1 MARSVTSQYIS
12 SYEGWNQD
20 VAQYQDSNDAAA
32 GVLERWSCCWHKNG
46 AVAVSRHAVTKQ
58 LLMI

>member
-1 MARSVTSQYIS
+1 
-12 SYEGWNQD
+12 